1 MNLNSTNLDN
11 LNDSYKGVIDCVNKT
26 YASEGVIPFWRGHLA
41 NFIGYFPTQAL
52 NFAFKDQIKAL
63 FKSNKKYQLH

>member
-26 YASEGVIPFWRGHLA
+26 YASEGVISFWRGNMA
-41 NFIGYFPTQAL
+41 NCIRYSKTQAL
-52 NFAFKDQIKAL
+52 NFAFKDQIRAL
-63 FKSNKKYQLH
+63 FKSNKKYQLQ